1 MGLMPQEGTTNN
13 KEDEMQI
20 KDEEI
25 PNEEF
30 PEQHTQ
36 TEITSSSEDSE
47 QTERSKNEEA
57 TNMPIKGS
65 VKWESLAHQPESV
78 KSPIDGE
85 RTS

>member
-1 MGLMPQEGTTNN
+1 MLPKTEPESKMGLMPQKGTTNN

-30 PEQHTQ
+30 FGQNAQ
-36 TEITSSSEDSE
+36 TEITSSGDDGEP
-47 QTERSKNEEA
+47 TEMSKNEEA

-65 VKWESLAHQPESV
+65 VKWEKP
-78 KSPIDGE
+78 
-85 RTS
+85 R